1 MASGINAT
9 LRQVG
14 IATGVA
20 GLGTILASHIRGSV
34 VDRLSATPLA
44 DHAHALASAVAAGGT
59 AHVVASTPAPLR
71 GLVVV
76 SARSAQVGSLNAILL
91 VGALV
96 AFAAAVASFLLV
108 RERDFVETSAESRE
122 EAVQLAA
129 AA

>member
-1 MASGINAT
+1 M
-9 LRQVG
+9 
-14 IATGVA
+14 
-20 GLGTILASHIRGSV
+20 
-34 VDRLSATPLA
+34 
-44 DHAHALASAVAAGGT
+44 
-59 AHVVASTPAPLR
+59 ASTPAPLR